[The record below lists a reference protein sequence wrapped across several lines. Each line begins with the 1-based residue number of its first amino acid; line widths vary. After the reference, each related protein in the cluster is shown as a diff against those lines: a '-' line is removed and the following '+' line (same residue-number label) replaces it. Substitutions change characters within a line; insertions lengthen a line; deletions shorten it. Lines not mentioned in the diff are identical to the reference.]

1 MGLLLWSD
9 GKKSACNAADQVWS
23 PSQED
28 PAFFIPWKLLP
39 ATISYDWSG
48 KVAYVTYVLQPGH
61 ACGWDLLGVPFLRR
75 KVNWKANYGL
85 LLQCVQFMGIYFL
98 SHIASGVE
106 KNPEERGL
114 ERAMMKCDTFLHA
127 RILTNRGDGTEL
139 PTAMW
144 VEVLSY
150 FSWLLTE
157 WLKSLEVVL
166 GLCDIQMHNN
176 EAKPLLH
183 SI

>member
-39 ATISYDWSG
+39 ATISYGWSG

-127 RILTNRGDGTEL
+127 YSQGQQVLLQALWWEL
-139 PTAMW
+139 FSTCL
-144 VEVLSY
+144 LSMSTTHS
-150 FSWLLTE
+150 FSRL
-157 WLKSLEVVL
+157 
-166 GLCDIQMHNN
+166 
-176 EAKPLLH
+176 
-183 SI
+183 